1 MIVFLMII
9 VPLGP
14 EVIIN
19 LIFAAGA
26 VLLLRKHFKAPKI
39 KEPWPAR
46 RPRIRERRGAGRA
59 DSGGNRCLP
68 IDVSHRRPKRTSSSQ
83 CSQQTAIHAGVSLLI
98 LFAVESL
105 GSETH
110 WSDDSREA
118 TCRSR

>member
-9 VPLGP
+9 VPLGA

-46 RPRIRERRGAGRA
+46 RPRIRGKGEGQGGRIAVAIGVFLLMCLIAVRGE
-59 DSGGNRCLP
+59 P
-68 IDVSHRRPKRTSSSQ
+68 
-83 CSQQTAIHAGVSLLI
+83 
-98 LFAVESL
+98 AVANVASKP
-105 GSETH
+105 
-110 WSDDSREA
+110 
-118 TCRSR
+118 RSTPE